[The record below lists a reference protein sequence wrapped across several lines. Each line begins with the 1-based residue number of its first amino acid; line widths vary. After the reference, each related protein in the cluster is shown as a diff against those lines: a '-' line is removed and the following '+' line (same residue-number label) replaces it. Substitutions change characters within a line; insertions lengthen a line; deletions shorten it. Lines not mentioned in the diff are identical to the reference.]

1 MKDEKADGL
10 LPQEAPEKRP
20 GPRNAMQRFYEK
32 FRRILLNYID
42 IFIGACLVAL
52 AAVVVLGMLKERG
65 IF

>member
-1 MKDEKADGL
+1 
-10 LPQEAPEKRP
+10 
-20 GPRNAMQRFYEK
+20 MQRFYEK
-32 FRRILLNYID
+32 FRRIPLKYID